1 MSEPKHPLKPNELGT
16 LYPQAKSYNELR
28 AERATVQRLRDSR
41 LPKHPKLLIAAII
54 ILLCITFWGILEFI
68 LPIILTNP
76 MFAVPTGILLGLA
89 WIYALISSLRKI
101 RELLNQIALSSDDQ
115 SGADASRD
123 QR

>member
-16 LYPQAKSYNELR
+16 LYPQARSYDELR
-28 AERATVQRLRDSR
+28 AERAAVQKLRDSR

-54 ILLCITFWGILEFI
+54 VLLCITFWGILEFI
-68 LPIILTNP
+68 SPIILINP
-76 MFAVPTGILLGLA
+76 MFAVPTGLLLGLA
-89 WIYALISSLRKI
+89 WIYALITSLRKI

-115 SGADASRD
+115 SDADASRD